1 MLHLIK
7 TLTDKF
13 FELLSEDPVR
23 PNIPH
28 VDRVGENKDIFVYR
42 DEKDS
47 VKAITCVSYQSSI
60 PTKES
65 ELFEQTNE
73 ADTAVFYTIWSY
85 APGAGRKLIFDAVSH
100 IKENNE
106 RIKRFVTLS
115 PKTELA
121 KRFHLKNGAIVY
133 RENDETVNYE
143 YQNVVKIQQKELDF
157 P

>member
-42 DEKDS
+42 DETDS

-106 RIKRFVTLS
+106 QIKRFVTLS

-143 YQNVVKIQQKELDF
+143 YQNVVKIQQKQLDF

>member
-42 DEKDS
+42 DETDS

-106 RIKRFVTLS
+106 QIKRFVTLS

>member
-42 DEKDS
+42 DETDS

-106 RIKRFVTLS
+106 HIKRFVTLS

>member
-42 DEKDS
+42 DETDS

-65 ELFEQTNE
+65 
-73 ADTAVFYTIWSY
+73 
-85 APGAGRKLIFDAVSH
+85 
-100 IKENNE
+100 
-106 RIKRFVTLS
+106 
-115 PKTELA
+115 
-121 KRFHLKNGAIVY
+121 
-133 RENDETVNYE
+133 
-143 YQNVVKIQQKELDF
+143 
-157 P
+157 

>member
-1 MLHLIK
+1 
-7 TLTDKF
+7 
-13 FELLSEDPVR
+13 VQ
-23 PNIPH
+23 
-28 VDRVGENKDIFVYR
+28 
-42 DEKDS
+42 
-47 VKAITCVSYQSSI
+47 AITCVSYQSSI

-106 RIKRFVTLS
+106 QIKRFVTLS